1 MSTTPFEFETPADAV
16 VPFQVVNPPTTEAV
30 AEAQRE
36 AEGDEA
42 SLGEAASAAFE
53 LTNSL
58 AALRRME
65 ETVSEDDPNFVL
77 TKPLLDELTTDIE
90 PEFHPNF
97 AEARSE
103 KHARQIRDRILQE
116 KADAETVAS
125 RGWQGVG
132 LMLGAAIADPVA
144 LGLSAATGG
153 TVGMLSKAG
162 RLRRFLAAGSLSAAE
177 NAAVE
182 ALIASSSQTQGIE
195 DVLYSGIGGFILGG
209 GIAAL
214 PRAQNDRAL
223 QIAEEIADSIDR
235 QLLSK
240 AGVKVAEPLRST
252 GAAQVR
258 SQPVVPNEFTA
269 EELNAPRTAFGNLRF
284 DIIGRLKS
292 SDHGP
297 TRAFA
302 SKLAEDA
309 VGNADRSIPTEIGAS
324 EIASNLRARWETQF
338 YRTADGAFDEWLSE
352 SQLPWTARYTQ
363 RDAFFRAVTEA
374 VRTGNATSPAVAKAA
389 KTMREIYA
397 DVLSKAKEA
406 GVFGFENVETNPRY
420 ITRLFSQENIRN
432 LDAKYGTA
440 AIEQLL
446 RGAVRS
452 ATDVDD
458 ELAGKIARGYWKKL
472 RRLGAG
478 LDVHVARSLSP
489 DAQDVLR
496 EVLEDSDL
504 PDVDIDRIF
513 AAITPSKEQQPT
525 SRARRRTLLDE
536 DFALKIEN
544 PATGEIDTV
553 RVSDLFENNA
563 ETIMSSY
570 LSQLSGH
577 VALARKGIRS
587 RREFTKYLE
596 QLQADAIHKGVP
608 QAVAEDN
615 AASLRK
621 LYDAITGAPL
631 ESDPMS
637 TYAQVGR
644 LLRDTNF
651 VRVMNQ
657 TGLAQATELGN
668 ILSHAGIREMLA
680 HIPEFRKMLSRAKS
694 GELADDELADELEL
708 WIGLGTDRLRH
719 PVRLQPQ
726 ERGQAFDVPRLPDG
740 MNKALQKYD
749 TALQYGK
756 RVTADISLMSPIV
769 MAQQRLA
776 MKSIAQ
782 KFVNLAHGERK
793 WRKERLAQLGLSPQM
808 TDRILEQIRKHTD
821 TEPSSFFAGRKVKR
835 LNIEKWMADDAE
847 AADAFVMATYRLG
860 RRIIQENDVGAMPL
874 LVHSTLGK
882 LLFEFRTFMLGAWTK
897 QTLSNIHMRDME
909 AAQSFL
915 FTSLLASTLYMV
927 QASFNSLGRPDAQ
940 EYRDE
945 RLDPAEIAKASFQR
959 AGWSSLMPA
968 TYDTVS
974 TLTFADKPTFAYG
987 RSTGLGSG
995 LLQGNPTVDLLDN
1008 AGRATKGVVSSL
1020 LRDDY
1025 DYSQDDFRAATSL
1038 LWFKNAFGVTNAIN
1052 LLSNNLPEDSRNE

>member
-1 MSTTPFEFETPADAV
+1 MSTTPFEFETPADTV
-16 VPFQVVNPPTTEAV
+16 VPFQVVNPASTEAV

-42 SLGEAASAAFE
+42 SLGEAAGAAFE

-77 TKPLLDELTTDIE
+77 TKPLLDELTADIE
-90 PEFHPNF
+90 PELHQNF
-97 AEARSE
+97 TEARSE
-103 KHARQIRDRILQE
+103 KHARQLRDRILQE
-116 KADAETVAS
+116 KADTETVAS

-132 LMLGAAIADPVA
+132 LMFGAALTDPVA

-162 RLRRFLAAGSLSAAE
+162 RLRRFLTAGSLSAAE
-177 NAAVE
+177 TAAVE
-182 ALIASSSQTQGIE
+182 AFITSTQETRGIE
-195 DVLYSGIGGFILGG
+195 DVLYSSLGAFTLGG

-214 PRAQNDRAL
+214 PRARNDRAL

-235 QLLSK
+235 QLLAK
-240 AGVKVAEPLRST
+240 AGVQVAEPLRTT

-269 EELNAPRTAFGNLRF
+269 EELNAPRTAFGSLRF

-309 VGNADRSIPTEIGAS
+309 VGNADKSIPTEIGAS

-363 RDAFFRAVTEA
+363 RDAFFRAVTDA
-374 VRTGNATSPAVAKAA
+374 VRTGNAASPAVAKAA
-389 KTMREIYA
+389 KTMREIFA
-397 DVLSKAKEA
+397 DIVPKAKEA
-406 GVFGFENVETNPRY
+406 GVVGFENIDTNPRY
-420 ITRLFSQENIRN
+420 LTRLFSQDAIRQ

-446 RGAVRS
+446 KGAVRS
-452 ATDVDD
+452 ATNVED
-458 ELAGKIARGYWKKL
+458 ELAGKIASGYWKKL

-478 LDVHVARSLSP
+478 LDVHVARSLAP

-496 EVLEDSDL
+496 DVLEESAL
-504 PDVDIDRIF
+504 PDAEIDRIF
-513 AAITPSKEQQPT
+513 AAISPERGLPVT
-525 SRARRRTLLDE
+525 RARHRTLLDE
-536 DFALKIEN
+536 TFALKIEN
-544 PATGEIDTV
+544 PATGELDTV

-563 ETIMSSY
+563 ETIMSVY
-570 LSQLSGH
+570 LTQMAGH
-577 VALARKGIRS
+577 VALGRKGIKS
-587 RREFTKYLE
+587 RKDFMKKLE
-596 QLQADAIHKGVP
+596 QIQADAVHGGVP
-608 QAVAEDN
+608 LAVAEDN
-615 AASLRK
+615 TASLRK
-621 LYDAITGAPL
+621 LYDYLTGAPL

-637 TYAQVGR
+637 TYAQAGR

-668 ILSHAGIREMLA
+668 IISHAGIREMLT
-680 HIPEFRKMLSRAKS
+680 HIPEFRKMLKRAKS
-694 GELADDELADELEL
+694 GELADDDLADELET
-708 WIGLGTDRLRH
+708 WVGLGTDRLRH
-719 PVRLQPQ
+719 PIRLQPQ
-726 ERGQAFDVPRLPDG
+726 ERGQALDVPRLPEG

-756 RVTADISLMSPIV
+756 RVTADISLMAPIV
-769 MAQQRLA
+769 LAQQRLA

-782 KFVNLAHGERK
+782 KFVNLAHGDRK
-793 WRKERLAQLGLSPQM
+793 WREERLAALGLNPQM
-808 TDRILEQIRKHTD
+808 TGRILEQIRKHTD
-821 TEPSSFFAGRKVKR
+821 TEPSSLFTGRKVKR
-835 LNIEKWMADDAE
+835 LNIEKWMEDDAE

-860 RRIIQENDVGAMPL
+860 RRIIQENDVGSLPL
-874 LVHSTLGK
+874 FVHSTLGK
-882 LLFEFRTFMLGAWTK
+882 LMFQFRTFMLGAWTK

-915 FTSLLASTLYMV
+915 FTSMLAGTLYMAQV
-927 QASFNSLGRPDAQ
+927 GINSAGRGDAK
-940 EYRDE
+940 EYLEE
-945 RLDPAEIAKASFQR
+945 RLVPEEIAKAAFQR

-968 TYDTVS
+968 AYDTVS
-974 TLTFADKPTFAYG
+974 TLTFADNPTFAYG

-995 LLQGNPTVDLLDN
+995 LLKGNPTVDLIDN
-1008 AGRATKGVVSSL
+1008 AGRAAKGTVSSL

-1025 DYSQDDFRAATSL
+1025 DYSQDDFRAATNL
-1038 LWFKNAFGVTNAIN
+1038 LWFKNAFGVTNVIN